1 MDKTIFN
8 TNRNIIIEEIY
19 NPPSAKL
26 KCFNSNHEKLLNM
39 IFLNKYA
46 FLLGDY
52 NVNTL
57 NEPKNNTTPIHEFTN
72 IFSTY
77 YYHKLIN
84 LPTRVC
90 KQSSTLLDNV
100 YTNIPDCYDSGT
112 SGILRFLS
120 QSDHY
125 PIFTMR
131 TNVIPEQPIK
141 YITKRTHN
149 QQNIATFRKYLE
161 II

>member
-1 MDKTIFN
+1 M
-8 TNRNIIIEEIY
+8 
-19 NPPSAKL
+19 
-26 KCFNSNHEKLLNM
+26 
-39 IFLNKYA
+39 
-46 FLLGDY
+46 GDY

-57 NEPKNNTTPIHEFTN
+57 NELKNDTTHIHEFTN

-84 LPTRVC
+84 LPTRVR
-90 KQSSTLLDNV
+90 KQSSTLLDNI
-100 YTNIPDCYDSGT
+100 YTNIPDCYDSST

-125 PIFTMR
+125 QIFTMR
-131 TNVIPEQPIK
+131 TNLIPEQPIK

-149 QQNIATFRKYLE
+149 QQNIAIFKKYLKKNE
-161 II
+161 LDRDGSLSKEANITIIYLIYE